1 MDQNEA
7 RPTEDATIPND
18 IPQNKCKPKRKRMK
32 QRSAGWDHFVKYT
45 DKDGTTRAR
54 CKYCPDKSFA
64 CDSISNGT
72 SNLLRHYKSCTMNP
86 ENAMTQTVLKLQ
98 SNNINGEGTLSC
110 WRYDQDAIRTSL
122 AHMLIID
129 ELSFRFVEKEGF
141 RYFMSVTCPK
151 FQLPSR
157 ITIAR
162 DIYQVYVDE
171 KKKLQKWFA
180 STGQRVSLTTDTWTS
195 LQRVN
200 YMCLT
205 AHFIDPDWNLHKKIL
220 NFCPILSHKGS
231 QIGELIEKCLLDWG
245 IDKLLAIT
253 VDNASSNDTAVAYM
267 KKRLEQWG
275 TDILKAKHLH
285 MRCIAHIIN
294 LVVTDGLKEGSDSID
309 RVRASVKY
317 IRNSPSRLAKFK
329 SCIEFEKIQSK
340 CSLTLDVCTRWNSTY
355 LMLSSALKLRRA
367 FVRFESE
374 DPQFKFELQPV
385 GVPDEEDWKKVDILV
400 TFFKTFYDL
409 TQRISGSRY
418 VTSNTLFHEI
428 IDVDSLL
435 IKWAESTNND
445 FASMAKKMKVK
456 YDKYWGDIG
465 KTNMLIYV
473 SVVLDPRHKLRYI
486 DFVFSELH
494 KQGDGTE
501 IVMTKNVKDATYELF
516 ISYQKNGTTSKSNEN
531 THRRSKDDV
540 QEYVITDMKERY
552 KKFKSLSGGVEEK
565 SELEKYLTEENVA
578 DSLGFSILSWW
589 KLNGSRFPVLS
600 QMARD
605 ILAVPISTV
614 ASESTFSTGGRVLDS
629 YRTSLS
635 PKVVQAL
642 ICTQDWIRKSHKSL
656 TIEDETHENEELDE
670 GLQNASYFCEMD
682 PTKGISAV
690 SQRHLCEMD
699 IVLRN
704 GLNSAK
710 WVSVFA
716 KMPFRAF

>member
-1 MDQNEA
+1 
-7 RPTEDATIPND
+7 
-18 IPQNKCKPKRKRMK
+18 
-32 QRSAGWDHFVKYT
+32 
-45 DKDGTTRAR
+45 
-54 CKYCPDKSFA
+54 
-64 CDSISNGT
+64 
-72 SNLLRHYKSCTMNP
+72 
-86 ENAMTQTVLKLQ
+86 
-98 SNNINGEGTLSC
+98 
-110 WRYDQDAIRTSL
+110 
-122 AHMLIID
+122 
-129 ELSFRFVEKEGF
+129 
-141 RYFMSVTCPK
+141 
-151 FQLPSR
+151 
-157 ITIAR
+157 
-162 DIYQVYVDE
+162 
-171 KKKLQKWFA
+171 
-180 STGQRVSLTTDTWTS
+180 
-195 LQRVN
+195 
-200 YMCLT
+200 
-205 AHFIDPDWNLHKKIL
+205 
-220 NFCPILSHKGS
+220 
-231 QIGELIEKCLLDWG
+231 
-245 IDKLLAIT
+245 
-253 VDNASSNDTAVAYM
+253 M

-294 LVVTDGLKEGSDSID
+294 LVVIDGLKEGSDSID

-340 CSLTLDVCTRWNSTY
+340 CSLTLDVCRRWNSTY

-385 GVPDEEDWKKVDILV
+385 GVPDEEDWKKVDIFV

-501 IVMTKNVKDATYELF
+501 IVMSKNVKDATYELF
-516 ISYQKNGTTSKSNEN
+516 VSYQKNGTTSKSNEN
-531 THRRSKDDV
+531 TQRRSKDDV
-540 QEYVITDMKERY
+540 QESVITDMKERY

-589 KLNGSRFPVLS
+589 KLHGSRFPVLS

-670 GLQNASYFCEMD
+670 GMYKFYIEFDLTS
-682 PTKGISAV
+682 
-690 SQRHLCEMD
+690 
-699 IVLRN
+699 
-704 GLNSAK
+704 
-710 WVSVFA
+710 
-716 KMPFRAF
+716 